1 MAKKKVSSNKMEEI
15 FIDETMEISGGK
27 ASDIFEKINPMNVLE
42 FTYQVGQD
50 LGASSVKFGRNLYDF
65 YTDVK
70 KIFN

>member
-50 LGASSVKFGRNLYDF
+50 LGASMS
-65 YTDVK
+65 
-70 KIFN
+70 